1 MTHSRPR
8 ATVGL
13 LVTAVTLLGLLIPV
27 QQEFAKYYGDQQ
39 SPDQDQQSSPSS
51 TGPATQPGETVLVP
65 KKTQPAPT
73 PATPAPE
80 EKKPEKIN
88 PKQIYSISTTTNLV
102 NLDVLVTDKDGNP
115 IPSLTKT
122 NFKVF
127 DDGVEQAL
135 SNFGTGQT
143 PMTVCLLIEFSSRS
157 WMHLYLALE
166 DVYSFLR
173 TMQPQDWVAVVEY
186 DMKTNILTDFTQDR
200 GTVQAALNTLRIPGF
215 QEANLFDALSF
226 TIDRM
231 KNIEGRKAIIAIVGG
246 AGNARLGLNGIDT
259 FSKITYPEM
268 LKIAK
273 ASETPIYAVSTVE
286 WENVRGMTS
295 DMTDIEAKNQL
306 NYITQNSGGQAYFPR
321 FEAEFPEEFQQMTG
335 RLRTQYSLGF
345 IPSNSAKDGR
355 FHKLEVKLVDADGSP
370 LRITNEKG
378 KNVKYKIVARDGYY
392 APKS

>member
-1 MTHSRPR
+1 MRDLRSRQIIGRIAGVVALLALFVSLPR
-8 ATVGL
+8 G
-13 LVTAVTLLGLLIPV
+13 
-27 QQEFAKYYGDQQ
+27 FARQ
-39 SPDQDQQSSPSS
+39 PAQDQQPSPS
-51 TGPATQPGETVLVP
+51 TGPATQPGETVLIP
-65 KKTQPAPT
+65 KKTQPSPVT

-88 PKQIYSISTTTNLV
+88 PKQIYTISTTTNLV
-102 NLDVLVTDKDGNP
+102 SLDVLVTDKDGNP

-122 NFKVF
+122 NFKVY
-127 DDGVEQAL
+127 DDGVEQTL

-157 WMHLYLALE
+157 WVHLYLALE
-166 DVYSFLR
+166 DVYSFLG

-200 GTVQAALNTLRIPGF
+200 STVRAALDTLRIPGF
-215 QEANLFDALSF
+215 QEANLFDALAF

-231 KNIEGRKAIIAIVGG
+231 KNVQGRKAIIAVVGG
-246 AGNARLGLNGIDT
+246 AGSRMLGLNGIDT

-273 ASETPIYAVSTVE
+273 ASDTPIYAVSTVE
-286 WENVRGMTS
+286 WENVRGMAS

-306 NYITQNSGGQAYFPR
+306 NYITQYSGGQAFFPR
-321 FEAEFPEEFQQMTG
+321 FEAEFPEEFQQIAG

-345 IPSNSAKDGR
+345 IPSNPARDGKY
-355 FHKLEVKLVDADGSP
+355 HKLDVKLVDGDGSP

-378 KNVKYKIVARDGYY
+378 KAVKYKIIARDGYY